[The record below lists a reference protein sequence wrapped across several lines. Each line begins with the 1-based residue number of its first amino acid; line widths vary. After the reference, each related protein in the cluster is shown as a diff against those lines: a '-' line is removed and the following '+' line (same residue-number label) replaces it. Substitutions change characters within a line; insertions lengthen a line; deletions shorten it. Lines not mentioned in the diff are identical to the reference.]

1 MGGRLGITRANEVG
15 RGGEEEGEEEELEKV
30 EEPGRLS
37 CCLVR
42 EEEEEF
48 FLVSVA
54 GEGGPGEA
62 DSVSSASWSQPESSK
77 TMSKEEEVQS
87 LRWRSK
93 SGPSPPLSC
102 SDNRQPTLKSVGPLS
117 VPQEGNEASRTP
129 PADDSELDTGTLTE
143 SGSML
148 SRRLSGQSVALK
160 DENKE

>member
-1 MGGRLGITRANEVG
+1 MGGLLGITRASEVG
-15 RGGEEEGEEEELEKV
+15 RGGEEEGREVEQVQV

-37 CCLVR
+37 CFLVR
-42 EEEEEF
+42 EEEELF
-48 FLVSVA
+48 FSANV
-54 GEGGPGEA
+54 GGDRGAGEA

-87 LRWRSK
+87 LRRRSK

-102 SDNRQPTLKSVGPLS
+102 SDNRLPTLKPMGPAP
-117 VPQEGNEASRTP
+117 VPQDGSEASRAP
-129 PADDSELDTGTLTE
+129 PADDRKLDTGTLTE
-143 SGSML
+143 SASKL